1 MLHSYVFIPD
11 CRSFLSDL
19 MFSQRN
25 NDGTSQVNILVMF
38 LLNTASVWIEVE
50 GNLVTGCHDW
60 CFHPVESDDE
70 EEDTMEEEEETEE
83 IGMEYLIHPEKDEQ
97 PIKV

>member
-1 MLHSYVFIPD
+1 MVG
-11 CRSFLSDL
+11 C
-19 MFSQRN
+19 
-25 NDGTSQVNILVMF
+25 
-38 LLNTASVWIEVE
+38 
-50 GNLVTGCHDW
+50 NLVTGCYDS
-60 CFHPVESDDE
+60 CSDPVESDDE